1 MKSALAFRRI
11 QRKALSRG
19 ERCRKPV
26 TDMSITL
33 SLMPKADR
41 TVDQGHPWI
50 DFCRS
55 KFRAHIPSTL
65 GRLTSISR
73 IEASAQLAAIV
84 KSSDDAIISKTSNG
98 IITSWNPAA
107 EKLYGYTETEAI
119 GKRMADFFPP
129 ERREEEEDILNRIAR
144 GETIDHF
151 ESQRIRKDGICI
163 DVAVTISPV
172 RDASGRVIGASTI
185 ARDITERKR
194 VEEEIRQQAS
204 LLDLAPALVRDIENR
219 IVLWTRGAERIYGFT
234 KTQALG
240 KVSHELLQTEF
251 PQAFEEIEKTLL
263 EEGAWE
269 GELVHRTRDGKR
281 IVVASQWVL
290 HRGSTGKP
298 VRTLEVSTDI
308 TALKRAEALQLRSQ
322 KLEALGTLAGGIAH
336 DFNNIL
342 AAINGNA
349 VLAISGLPSEH
360 SAQTHLVEIEKAG
373 LRAADLVRR
382 ILSFSK
388 PQEQNLEEQNL
399 HLLVEEALQLARA
412 TLPAMIE
419 IRYTQDP
426 HLPLAR
432 LDATQICQVILNLV
446 TNAAHAIADKSGL
459 IEVKVDVPVVRE
471 EEIQLYAQIPVG
483 PYVRLSISDNGCG
496 MDAATLERIFDPFF
510 TTKPMGKGTGLGL
523 SVVHG
528 IVAAHRGVL
537 KVYSEPGK
545 GTTFQIYFPALPGA
559 VQLMQAAERDAP
571 AGRGEHVLFVDN
583 ESVLVFV
590 GTKMLEQSGYKV
602 TGLSS
607 GEAALRVF
615 RRRPEAFDA
624 VITDLSMPAMSG
636 LQLAR
641 ELRNLRA
648 DIPILLTSGYF
659 NPEDQMN
666 AERLGVR
673 SLLTKP
679 VNARQL
685 LWALHAIFQEQVE
698 SAKS

>member
-1 MKSALAFRRI
+1 
-11 QRKALSRG
+11 
-19 ERCRKPV
+19 
-26 TDMSITL
+26 
-33 SLMPKADR
+33 
-41 TVDQGHPWI
+41 
-50 DFCRS
+50 
-55 KFRAHIPSTL
+55 
-65 GRLTSISR
+65 
-73 IEASAQLAAIV
+73 
-84 KSSDDAIISKTSNG
+84 
-98 IITSWNPAA
+98 
-107 EKLYGYTETEAI
+107 
-119 GKRMADFFPP
+119 
-129 ERREEEEDILNRIAR
+129 
-144 GETIDHF
+144 
-151 ESQRIRKDGICI
+151 
-163 DVAVTISPV
+163 
-172 RDASGRVIGASTI
+172 
-185 ARDITERKR
+185 
-194 VEEEIRQQAS
+194 
-204 LLDLAPALVRDIENR
+204 
-219 IVLWTRGAERIYGFT
+219 
-234 KTQALG
+234 
-240 KVSHELLQTEF
+240 
-251 PQAFEEIEKTLL
+251 
-263 EEGAWE
+263 
-269 GELVHRTRDGKR
+269 
-281 IVVASQWVL
+281 
-290 HRGSTGKP
+290 
-298 VRTLEVSTDI
+298 
-308 TALKRAEALQLRSQ
+308 
-322 KLEALGTLAGGIAH
+322 
-336 DFNNIL
+336 
-342 AAINGNA
+342 
-349 VLAISGLPSEH
+349 
-360 SAQTHLVEIEKAG
+360 
-373 LRAADLVRR
+373 
-382 ILSFSK
+382 
-388 PQEQNLEEQNL
+388 
-399 HLLVEEALQLARA
+399 
-412 TLPAMIE
+412 
-419 IRYTQDP
+419 
-426 HLPLAR
+426 
-432 LDATQICQVILNLV
+432 LNLV

-537 KVYSEPGK
+537 KVYSEAGK

-615 RRRPEAFDA
+615 RRRPEEFDA

>member
-1 MKSALAFRRI
+1 
-11 QRKALSRG
+11 
-19 ERCRKPV
+19 
-26 TDMSITL
+26 
-33 SLMPKADR
+33 
-41 TVDQGHPWI
+41 
-50 DFCRS
+50 
-55 KFRAHIPSTL
+55 
-65 GRLTSISR
+65 
-73 IEASAQLAAIV
+73 
-84 KSSDDAIISKTSNG
+84 
-98 IITSWNPAA
+98 
-107 EKLYGYTETEAI
+107 
-119 GKRMADFFPP
+119 
-129 ERREEEEDILNRIAR
+129 
-144 GETIDHF
+144 
-151 ESQRIRKDGICI
+151 
-163 DVAVTISPV
+163 
-172 RDASGRVIGASTI
+172 
-185 ARDITERKR
+185 
-194 VEEEIRQQAS
+194 
-204 LLDLAPALVRDIENR
+204 
-219 IVLWTRGAERIYGFT
+219 
-234 KTQALG
+234 
-240 KVSHELLQTEF
+240 
-251 PQAFEEIEKTLL
+251 
-263 EEGAWE
+263 
-269 GELVHRTRDGKR
+269 
-281 IVVASQWVL
+281 
-290 HRGSTGKP
+290 
-298 VRTLEVSTDI
+298 
-308 TALKRAEALQLRSQ
+308 
-322 KLEALGTLAGGIAH
+322 
-336 DFNNIL
+336 
-342 AAINGNA
+342 

-399 HLLVEEALQLARA
+399 HLLVEEALKLARV